1 MLDVL
6 DEYLEYL
13 SVQKKYSDHTV
24 DSYRRDIEKFL
35 TFMNDEGYTYKEVD
49 PTLIRAFLMREKR
62 KGISSRSNERRL
74 IACRK
79 FYDYLLRRAYI
90 ENNPFLLIKAPK
102 VNKLPPQVLYEQ
114 ELLKLFE
121 CNAQREDPLA
131 RRDQAIL
138 ELLYAS
144 GLRVSEL
151 TSLTLQD
158 ISPRSRILKI
168 VGKGNKPRLVPY
180 SVRAQEALNEYI
192 QTTRKEILLKNGV
205 EQPTNALFVNGKG
218 NPLTTRGVEYILK
231 KIDEKAGL
239 NFQLHPHT
247 LRHTFAT
254 HLLDNGADL
263 RTIQELLGHK
273 SLNTTQVYTHVS
285 AKRMLEQYRKSFPR
299 AVKEN
304 ADEKK

>member
-6 DEYLEYL
+6 GEYLDYL
-13 SVQKKYSDHTV
+13 SVQKHYSDHTI

-35 TFMNDEGYTYKEVD
+35 LYMNDEGFTYKTTN
-49 PTLIRAFLMREKR
+49 PTLIRNFLMREKR

-79 FYDYLLRRAYI
+79 FYDYLLRREYV
-90 ENNPFLLIKAPK
+90 ESNPFLLIKAPK
-102 VNKLPPQVLYEQ
+102 VNKMPPQVLYEQ

-121 CNAQREDPLA
+121 FNARREDALA
-131 RRDQAIL
+131 KRDQAII

-158 ISPRSRILKI
+158 ISSRSRILKI

-180 SVRAQEALNEYI
+180 SIRAQEALNEYV
-192 QTTRKEILLKNGV
+192 QTTRKEILLRNGV
-205 EQPTNALFVNGKG
+205 EQPTNALFINDRGK
-218 NPLTTRGVEYILK
+218 PLTSRGVEYILK

-285 AKRMLEQYRKSFPR
+285 TQRMLEQYRKSFPR